1 MPRCV
6 ETELKKRLRM
16 CSLVVIKVVGMD
28 LVRPEMRGRG
38 TCGEVITF
46 MHGSV
51 VCHEQRKS
59 ICRYHSGE
67 KKTATPR
74 FDGDGKGDLQ
84 TDVAENHGALI
95 TTMKECQ
102 YTWLERMG
110 R

>member
-1 MPRCV
+1 M
-6 ETELKKRLRM
+6 
-16 CSLVVIKVVGMD
+16 
-28 LVRPEMRGRG
+28 
-38 TCGEVITF
+38 
-46 MHGSV
+46 
-51 VCHEQRKS
+51 CHEQQKG

-67 KKTATPR
+67 KTASPR

-110 R
+110 KIYKWNEVGYESEIGCRLSENAHIRFGS

>member
-1 MPRCV
+1 M
-6 ETELKKRLRM
+6 E
-16 CSLVVIKVVGMD
+16 
-28 LVRPEMRGRG
+28 
-38 TCGEVITF
+38 
-46 MHGSV
+46 
-51 VCHEQRKS
+51 
-59 ICRYHSGE
+59 E